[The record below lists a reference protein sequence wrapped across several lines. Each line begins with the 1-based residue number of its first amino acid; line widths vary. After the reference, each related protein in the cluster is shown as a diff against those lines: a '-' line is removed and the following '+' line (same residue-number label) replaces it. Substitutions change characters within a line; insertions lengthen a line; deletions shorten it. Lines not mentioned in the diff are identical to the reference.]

1 MGEVL
6 KDRKLQRAN
15 KSFGAENGMMKVIIK
30 DGYMYIQWSI
40 RKQLLCCR
48 LEMRRDM
55 AKKKKKMEG
64 KIQGKEGNVSSQQGS
79 RKKMKV
85 FQGSMLG

>member
-55 AKKKKKMEG
+55 AKKKKKWRERY
-64 KIQGKEGNVSSQQGS
+64 KVKKEMLAAS
-79 RKKMKV
+79 RAPERR
-85 FQGSMLG
+85 

>member
-1 MGEVL
+1 M
-6 KDRKLQRAN
+6 K
-15 KSFGAENGMMKVIIK
+15 KVIIK
-30 DGYMYIQWSI
+30 DRYMYIQWSI

-48 LEMRRDM
+48 LEMSRDM
-55 AKKKKKMEG
+55 AKKKKMEG